1 MSDVWDDLADTPSE
15 AAIMRGRAE
24 LLSWAQRHMDAA
36 ALGLTGDRYRELMDN
51 KIARFT
57 VEDLIDVVTRLG
69 GKVVVSVERFM

>member
-15 AAIMRGRAE
+15 AAIMRARAV
-24 LLSWAQRHMDAA
+24 LLSWAQRHQGTAEP
-36 ALGLTGDRYRELMDN
+36 GLTGDRYRELMDN

-69 GKVVVSVERFM
+69 GKVVVSVERLM